1 MENQVSCRLHTSFC
15 PRIRHCWR
23 YIKNKKPLSR
33 RWKGMRQEERQ
44 ERGNG
49 DNERWGRMSE
59 WTSIEWKR
67 ECSYICIMMFPSLS
81 NLTWISSIPEQS
93 LHSVDTISSFAEI
106 SSFVFYA
113 KYIACGRNACL
124 WMVKRLRGI
133 DSIPLMVFSGF
144 LAFLLKSH
152 IFVGYGCQRFM
163 CCVHMWGPRY
173 T

>member
-1 MENQVSCRLHTSFC
+1 
-15 PRIRHCWR
+15 
-23 YIKNKKPLSR
+23 
-33 RWKGMRQEERQ
+33 
-44 ERGNG
+44 
-49 DNERWGRMSE
+49 
-59 WTSIEWKR
+59 
-67 ECSYICIMMFPSLS
+67 MMFPSLS

-152 IFVGYGCQRFM
+152 IFVGYGMPAFYVLRTHVRPA
-163 CCVHMWGPRY
+163 VHVDPLSNSRVIHSPS
-173 T
+173 